1 MAVTVEVEALHA
13 AVEPMVN
20 EDLQVRTLSSE
31 KKAWCILDKDG
42 DEIVYR
48 SLKPLPPLAHSNLA
62 SFILQDACIKYE
74 TRTAMVNGATGD
86 EYTYGEL
93 REWVAST
100 AAGLTALG
108 VKQHDVVLVLSPNLP
123 EFPVIYLAVLLLGA
137 IVAPSNPLGM
147 ESDIVKQVKQ
157 SNARFVV
164 TVPEQLSKFQT
175 FDRIPII
182 LIGDETARSKS
193 TVDAPIT
200 LFSELKHLKLG
211 AEDAGA
217 ENIPA
222 YPQTQAND
230 TCTLLFS
237 SGTTGLSKAVQLTH
251 ENFISA
257 ITAYNTLEPGQ
268 STMETDVCLAI
279 IPMFH
284 VYGLGIV
291 MLATLERGASVVI
304 MPRYSLPQMLS
315 YIEKYRITVATI
327 VPPII
332 VSLVKSAEVAKY
344 DLSSLRII
352 ATGAASLRQDTMEA
366 CATMF
371 PHCILR
377 QGYGMTELPLISFS
391 VVEKERLQWGS
402 VGVLV
407 PGIEVR
413 VTDVETGR
421 ALPPLASGEL
431 WIRAPMVMTGY
442 LNNPEATAATK
453 DSQGWLHT
461 GDLGHVDTNGL
472 LFIVD
477 RLKEIIKYKANQV
490 APGELESIMLTHPSI
505 LDVAVIPIPDEE
517 AGELP
522 CAYVVRR
529 EGTDI
534 SEIHVMDF
542 VGKQVAPYK
551 KVRKVI
557 FTESIPKS
565 TTGKILR
572 RVLIERHHRTQ

>member
-13 AVEPMVN
+13 AVEPVVN

-123 EFPVIYLAVLLLGA
+123 EFPVIYLAVLFLGA

-175 FDRIPII
+175 FGRIPII
-182 LIGDETARSKS
+182 LI
-193 TVDAPIT
+193 
-200 LFSELKHLKLG
+200 
-211 AEDAGA
+211 EDAGA

-352 ATGAASLRQDTMEA
+352 ATGWKSFTLSLNLLYVHELVVA
-366 CATMF
+366 KLKVGN
-371 PHCILR
+371 LR
-377 QGYGMTELPLISFS
+377 CGSQGYGMTELPLISFS

-534 SEIHVMDF
+534 NEIHVMDF

-572 RVLIERHHRTQ
+572 RILIERHHRTQ

>member
-13 AVEPMVN
+13 PVRPVVN
-20 EDLQVRTLSSE
+20 EDLQVQTLSSE
-31 KKAWCILDKDG
+31 KKTWCLVDKDG

-74 TRTAMVNGATGD
+74 TRTAMVNGATGV

-100 AAGLTALG
+100 AAGLIALG

-123 EFPVIYLAVLLLGA
+123 EFPVIYLAVVLLGA
-137 IVAPSNPLGM
+137 IVAPTNPLGT

-175 FDRIPII
+175 LGRIPII
-182 LIGDETARSKS
+182 LI
-193 TVDAPIT
+193 
-200 LFSELKHLKLG
+200 
-211 AEDAGA
+211 EDAGA
-217 ENIPA
+217 ENITA

-251 ENFISA
+251 ANFISA

-332 VSLVKSAEVAKY
+332 VSLVKSTEVAKY

-366 CATMF
+366 CANMF
-371 PHCILR
+371 PQCILR

-442 LNNPEATAATK
+442 LNNPEVTAATK

-461 GDLGHVDTNGL
+461 GDLGYVDTNGL

-565 TTGKILR
+565 NTGKILR
-572 RVLIERHHRTQ
+572 RILIESHHRTQ

>member
-13 AVEPMVN
+13 AVEPVVN

-123 EFPVIYLAVLLLGA
+123 EFPVIYLAVLFLGA

-175 FDRIPII
+175 FGRIPII
-182 LIGDETARSKS
+182 LI
-193 TVDAPIT
+193 
-200 LFSELKHLKLG
+200 
-211 AEDAGA
+211 EDAGA

-371 PHCILR
+371 PQCILR

-534 SEIHVMDF
+534 NEIHVMDF

-572 RVLIERHHRTQ
+572 RILIERHHRTQ